1 MKKRI
6 LSFILSIILILSV
19 WPGTSVSAESPYAYT
34 VTPQLTKATI
44 DYLNEIYVK
53 KYPQLGL
60 EFMYGGDAD
69 KASLKQLADV
79 ITKGCTT
86 SEDKA
91 IAISYWARQNL
102 KYQSI
107 LSMEVPYY
115 PMDVWRQK
123 YTNCLGYA
131 LMMTELMRLKNIPTV
146 MCAGQTGSMK
156 NYYRLDNVATT
167 MGHAWVYAYY
177 NNEWHL
183 YDPLFNNYGITDTNK
198 MAELYFPIQVEGIN
212 MAYDGMDKKIAYNGT
227 GIYYENDKFMFYAQ
241 GIPALEY
248 YGTDGADWLGRVN
261 DEIAYMA
268 KIYSY
273 NPDTYVRCGYEY
285 IDKPTT
291 GMQNNQCMTDGW
303 FTYGEEKYFAKPNG
317 LLYSNTI
324 KKRNNQLYFMAFDGS
339 AIPIKQD
346 YRFVNG
352 YPAVEVGKT
361 YQVIPDWVESE
372 KKQGRIIIWEVQKE
386 TSENLISVDQNGVIT
401 AKTPGLATVSVYS
414 KDSADSDTHYMWTY
428 IQISVVNKMII
439 PLAANEKAAQ
449 IPDDIKYSSALLTGS
464 AHIQTYGDNQ
474 GWVYNGALAGTTG
487 EGKRLEEIQIQ
498 LIPKDTSGQ
507 VASVHYRVHRQ
518 TYGWE
523 NKWAKDGQ
531 VSGTVGQAKRL
542 EGITITVDNPK
553 YSGGIRYKT
562 HVQSFGWMNWAENGE
577 LSGTY
582 GRAKRLE
589 AIQIELTG
597 EMKNHYDIYYRVHAQ
612 SFGWLGWA
620 KNGESSGT
628 AGYAKRLE
636 AIQILLVPKGGSAP
650 SNNYL
655 GINANRKQAFIS
667 K

>member
-386 TSENLISVDQNGVIT
+386 TSENLI
-401 AKTPGLATVSVYS
+401 
-414 KDSADSDTHYMWTY
+414 
-428 IQISVVNKMII
+428 
-439 PLAANEKAAQ
+439 
-449 IPDDIKYSSALLTGS
+449 
-464 AHIQTYGDNQ
+464 
-474 GWVYNGALAGTTG
+474 
-487 EGKRLEEIQIQ
+487 
-498 LIPKDTSGQ
+498 
-507 VASVHYRVHRQ
+507 
-518 TYGWE
+518 
-523 NKWAKDGQ
+523 
-531 VSGTVGQAKRL
+531 
-542 EGITITVDNPK
+542 
-553 YSGGIRYKT
+553 
-562 HVQSFGWMNWAENGE
+562 
-577 LSGTY
+577 
-582 GRAKRLE
+582 
-589 AIQIELTG
+589 
-597 EMKNHYDIYYRVHAQ
+597 
-612 SFGWLGWA
+612 
-620 KNGESSGT
+620 
-628 AGYAKRLE
+628 
-636 AIQILLVPKGGSAP
+636 
-650 SNNYL
+650 
-655 GINANRKQAFIS
+655 
-667 K
+667 